1 MLFSY
6 LFKSSLLFLSP
17 FCILAVLESINMKKG
32 GPRTSL
38 YDLCKRL
45 QWPMPTFKTT
55 EHKSRLVKDE
65 AILINLIFYTFSG
78 ILNYNFQLL
87 LVLSVSR
94 IAYAYRFSSTGYSL
108 MSCTFRKFTTHQCT
122 IFIGFINHPF
132 IWVAFGNCMNNQLI
146 KS

>member
-94 IAYAYRFSSTGYSL
+94 IAYAYP
-108 MSCTFRKFTTHQCT
+108 
-122 IFIGFINHPF
+122 IFINWLFIDELYIPKIYNPSMHYFYRFYQPPIHMGC
-132 IWVAFGNCMNNQLI
+132 IW
-146 KS
+146 